1 MKNVWA
7 KNKKIKAYY
16 AIDLTNNGADF
27 NQVISLWTKYWASEQ
42 QKKKLNS
49 LSKTLKYISN
59 NNLEVMLPNI
69 KKVISILPI
78 ASATSA
84 LVALRFY

>member
-7 KNKKIKAYY
+7 KKKKIKAYY

-42 QKKKLNS
+42 KKK
-49 LSKTLKYISN
+49 
-59 NNLEVMLPNI
+59 
-69 KKVISILPI
+69 KKN
-78 ASATSA
+78 
-84 LVALRFY
+84 